1 MELIQL
7 NIGNICYNKI
17 YEKVF
22 SRGNLIMEIANHSN
36 YYLSNLYEKS
46 INENEKKSLG
56 IYYTPKH
63 IIDYIISNIIEN
75 HDFIKNPCPK
85 IIDISCGCGNFLLE
99 VYDKLY
105 EVFENHKYE
114 LKIEDIHNHI
124 ISNCIYGIDIDYK
137 AVKVLKYSLLNKDTD
152 SKVEKINICCF
163 DSLNKSGL
171 DEDTINLFW
180 ENKFDYV
187 IGNPPY
193 IGHKKLEN
201 NYKKWLLKEF
211 KDVYRD
217 KGDIYFCFYKRIID
231 LLKTNGIASI
241 ITPRYFLESQ
251 SAKNLRKYI
260 LENVSINEI
269 VDFNG
274 LNVFKNANIASCIF
288 TMTKK
293 ISKEN
298 IMNVY
303 KLNNYSLDLNKI
315 SDISNILDN
324 NSYFLK
330 ININQNNMK
339 EDWIIDREENIN
351 LYHNI
356 ESICKYKLKDICVSF
371 QGIITGCDKA
381 FVIKEDDFFI
391 SKTESSILKN
401 WVKNKNIKKYIIE
414 KNSLKLIYSDDIDD
428 FTNYENFINHIKN
441 YKVKLE
447 NRREC
452 KKNIRQWYEL
462 QWGRDKSIFERKK
475 IMYPYKS
482 KENRF
487 AIDYNQSYCSADVYS
502 FYIKDEYIEEFS
514 YEYLV
519 GILNS
524 SVYDKYFKVFA
535 KKMGKNLYDY
545 YPNKV
550 MQTCIFKDENYGK
563 IESISKEIIEKLKYA
578 SESENEVLQ
587 LRENIDEL
595 IKDSLKINH

>member
-1 MELIQL
+1 
-7 NIGNICYNKI
+7 
-17 YEKVF
+17 
-22 SRGNLIMEIANHSN
+22 MEIVNNSN
-36 YYLSNLYEKS
+36 YYLSDLYEKS
-46 INENEKKSLG
+46 LSENDKKSLG

-63 IIDYIISNIIEN
+63 IIDYIINSIIKN

-99 VYDKLY
+99 VYDRLY
-105 EVFENHKYE
+105 EVFESYKYE
-114 LKIEDIHNHI
+114 LKIKDIHNHI
-124 ISNCIYGIDIDYK
+124 ISNCIYGIDIDSK
-137 AVKVLKYSLLNKDTD
+137 AVEVLKYSLLNKDVD
-152 SKVEKINICCF
+152 SNIEKINIYCF
-163 DSLNKSGL
+163 DSLNKLGL
-171 DEDTINLFW
+171 DKDTITLFW
-180 ENKFDYV
+180 ENKFDYI

-193 IGHKKLEN
+193 IGHKKLEIS
-201 NYKKWLLKEF
+201 YKKWLLKEF

-231 LLKTNGIASI
+231 LLNVNGIASI

-251 SAKNLRKYI
+251 SGKNLRRYI

-274 LNVFKNANIASCIF
+274 VNVFRNANIASCIF
-288 TMTKK
+288 TMTKH

-298 IMNVY
+298 VVNVY

-315 SDISNILDN
+315 NDIDDILHTSD
-324 NSYFLK
+324 YFSK
-330 ININQNNMK
+330 INIRQSTMK
-339 EDWIIDREENIN
+339 EDWIIDKEENIN
-351 LYHNI
+351 LYYNI
-356 ESICKYKLKDICVSF
+356 ENICKYKLKDICVSF
-371 QGIITGCDKA
+371 QGVITGCDKA
-381 FVIKEDDFFI
+381 FVIDEDDFNI
-391 SKTESSILKN
+391 SQVERNILKN
-401 WVKNKNIKKYIIE
+401 WIKNKNIRKYNIE
-414 KNSLKLIYSDDIDD
+414 KNSLKLIYSDDIDN
-428 FTNYENFINHIKN
+428 FTKYESFISHIKN

-452 KKNIRQWYEL
+452 KKNIRKWYEL

-487 AIDYNQSYCSADVYS
+487 AIDYNKSYCSADVYS

-524 SVYDKYFKVFA
+524 SIYDRYFKVFA

-550 MQTCIFKDENYGK
+550 MQTCIFKDKNYEK
-563 IESISKEIIEKLKYA
+563 IEEISKEIIKRLKYGNR
-578 SESENEVLQ
+578 SEKEVLE
-587 LRENIDEL
+587 LEEKIDEL
-595 IKDSLKINH
+595 INDSLKLKN